1 MHTKPI
7 EHIKALI
14 GTNSSITG
22 EGFRARLNY
31 IANLHKD
38 LVVGSIKTGEIAFDW
53 TVPKEWKIKSAY
65 IEDIT
70 GNKILDFLDNNLHL
84 INYSGP
90 INKVVNLKE
99 LNEHLHSLP
108 ELPNAVPYIT
118 SYYNENWGFCIEHSK
133 RLQLK
138 DIDYKVVIDS
148 ELFDGELNYGE
159 IKIQGKSEKEILIS
173 TYLCHPSMANNELSG
188 PSIAIELINYIK
200 SIKNRKYSYRI
211 IFIPETIGSIVY
223 LSRHLNVLKKNVIY
237 GLNLTC
243 LGDRGGISIMPTKY
257 GDKPIDRLINYTLSD
272 LGLTYKVHDYLQR
285 GSDERQYTSPK
296 VDLPVISL
304 MRTKYGDF
312 KEYHTS
318 LDNLEYVDEDSLDH
332 SLAVAERIIYVIEQ
346 NQVYSSC
353 CFCEPQLGRRGLYPL
368 IGTRINSE
376 HSKNLLNFMAY
387 SDEKN
392 DLIDVARHLNINF
405 DKAIKIR
412 DILIE
417 HKLIAEVNE

>member
-1 MHTKPI
+1 
-7 EHIKALI
+7 
-14 GTNSSITG
+14 
-22 EGFRARLNY
+22 
-31 IANLHKD
+31 
-38 LVVGSIKTGEIAFDW
+38 
-53 TVPKEWKIKSAY
+53 
-65 IEDIT
+65 
-70 GNKILDFLDNNLHL
+70 
-84 INYSGP
+84 
-90 INKVVNLKE
+90 
-99 LNEHLHSLP
+99 
-108 ELPNAVPYIT
+108 
-118 SYYNENWGFCIEHSK
+118 
-133 RLQLK
+133 
-138 DIDYKVVIDS
+138 
-148 ELFDGELNYGE
+148 
-159 IKIQGKSEKEILIS
+159 
-173 TYLCHPSMANNELSG
+173 MANNELSG

-223 LSRHLNVLKKNVIY
+223 LSRHLNDLKKNVIY

-296 VDLPVISL
+296 VDLPVISI

-332 SLAVAERIIYVIEQ
+332 SLAVAERVIYVAEQ

-353 CFCEPQLGRRGLYPL
+353 CYCEPQLGRRGLYPL
-368 IGTRINSE
+368 IGTRFNSE
-376 HSKNLLNFMAY
+376 ESKNLLNFLAY

-392 DLIDVARHLNINF
+392 DLIDVAKHLKINF

-417 HKLIAEVNE
+417 HKLISEVNE